1 MTPRPW
7 HEPRRPS
14 DIVPIPWLHEDSIAR
29 LESITEPHF
38 RVIEHGAG
46 GSTLWFAERVAN
58 VLTFESDLD
67 WYREVRTRATNN
79 VFMIIGSTPPL
90 PDSLDLRDL
99 LFIDGDR
106 ASRPAWAMAAPNI
119 VKPGGF
125 VVFDNCNRPEFA
137 EAREYLRDV
146 SVETVTIDRNLQFS
160 KYFVT
165 DFYRMP

>member
-14 DIVPIPWLHEDSIAR
+14 DIVPLPWLHEDSIAR
-29 LESITEPHF
+29 LESIIEPHF
-38 RVIEHGAG
+38 RVVEHGAG
-46 GSTLWFAERVAN
+46 GSTLWFAERVES
-58 VLTFESDLD
+58 VLSVESDLD
-67 WYREVRTRATNN
+67 WYREVKARAPKN
-79 VFMIIGSTPPL
+79 VTIVIDTVPPHGITPC
-90 PDSLDLRDL
+90 DL
-99 LFIDGDR
+99 LFIDGERD
-106 ASRPAWAMAAPNI
+106 SRPAWAMAAPNI
-119 VKPGGF
+119 VKTGGF

-137 EAREYLRDV
+137 EAREFLRSV